1 MNPLVVMALIEL
13 GKVVVPVAIEV
24 TPKIL
29 QAIREAVESLT
40 DDEAKESATPALQIM
55 AAAVGPSDT
64 ATA

>member
-29 QAIREAVESLT
+29 KAIQEAVENLT
-40 DDEAKESATPALQIM
+40 DDEKERTAPALQLM
-55 AAAVGPSDT
+55 ADAVGSSDT